1 MINKLKFIP
10 VLLLALFQLKA
21 QNDSAKNFI
30 EVIGEAEI
38 EVVPDEILIAF
49 TFEERELDDEELGL
63 DQTEKALSDTLQSL
77 GIKAPVLTNSNAY
90 TSQFFFSRRQEE
102 RREYQ
107 VMVKDAQSLKTV
119 FEILKKIGAVKAN
132 IEKLSHSK
140 IEELESKT
148 RLKAIEN
155 AIEKADY
162 MLAPLQQKR
171 KAPMLIKEFASS
183 NSSIIT
189 GGLAAQYGLQ
199 GFRSQEP
206 SPSAAKDNLGF
217 QKLLIRVRV
226 YVKFEID

>member
-10 VLLLALFQLKA
+10 ILLLALFQLKA

-38 EVVPDEILIAF
+38 EVVPDEIFIAF
-49 TFEERELDDEELGL
+49 TLEERELDDEEIGL
-63 DQTEKALSDTLQSL
+63 DQAEKALSDTLQSL

-107 VMVKDAQSLKTV
+107 VMVQDAQSLKTV
-119 FEILKKIGAVKAN
+119 FEILKKIGVVKAN

-140 IEELESKT
+140 IEELEIGT

-155 AIEKADY
+155 AIEKADD
-162 MLAPLQQKR
+162 MLAPLRQKR
-171 KAPMLIKEFASS
+171 KAPMLVKELAR
-183 NSSIIT
+183 SSIIT
-189 GGLAAQYGLQ
+189 GGLPAQYDVNS
-199 GFRSQEP
+199 FRYQEP
-206 SPSAAKDNLGF
+206 SRSTKENLSF

-226 YVKFEID
+226 YVIFEID

>member
-38 EVVPDEILIAF
+38 EVVPDEIFIAF
-49 TFEERELDDEELGL
+49 TLEERELDDEEIGL
-63 DQTEKALSDTLQSL
+63 DQAEKALSDTLQSL

-107 VMVKDAQSLKTV
+107 VMVQDAQSLKTV

-140 IEELESKT
+140 IEELESGT

-155 AIEKADY
+155 AIEKADD
-162 MLAPLQQKR
+162 MLAPLRQKR
-171 KAPMLIKEFASS
+171 KAPMLIIEHPSS
-183 NSSIIT
+183 NPTIIN
-189 GGLAAQYGLQ
+189 GGLPSQYDLNS
-199 GFRSQEP
+199 FRYQEP
-206 SPSAAKDNLGF
+206 SRSTKENLSF
-217 QKLLIRVRV
+217 QKLLIQVRI